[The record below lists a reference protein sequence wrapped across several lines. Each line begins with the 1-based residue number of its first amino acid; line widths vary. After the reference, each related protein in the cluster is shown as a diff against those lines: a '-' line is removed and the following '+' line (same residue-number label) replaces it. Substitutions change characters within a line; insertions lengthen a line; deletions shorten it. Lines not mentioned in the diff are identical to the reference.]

1 MSDTLYIQ
9 TDMNILIKHPHV
21 YLQDIARLSCSNSKV
36 LNRLRVL
43 PVANLNPDT
52 PGRYTMSVM
61 DLVDLIQKKEPDL
74 DITPLGEL
82 SFILTYQPPGKPQMI
97 FEILKVVFISLASFF
112 GAAFSIMTFNTDAD
126 VKEFTLQLSCI
137 ILCYICYVMSIRHL
151 NESDGSMLN
160 YVKDDLHRVVTTV
173 EQVKDA
179 SNSIVDGVTVVR
191 ELAVEN
197 KHGADVVVLG
207 MNELTANNQT
217 LQDKTN
223 SSLDMTTDINTQV
236 INVSSLI
243 EQMVELTKESGEHA
257 ATSSKDLDGVVET
270 TSTMASLSA
279 EVENVLKEFK
289 SEFERVITETG
300 TIEDISS
307 QTNLLALNASIEAAR
322 AGDSGRGFAVV
333 ADQIR
338 VLSTET
344 QTSSGQIRDA
354 LTRLSETSAK
364 MTSAVEQTLELIQQ
378 SLEKVTLTNKSV
390 EKITTDSKELGDHI
404 QVIDSAIKEVETSNT
419 QLVSNM
425 EQISSI
431 VDKMTKSISHSDGTT
446 HAMLSKYAE
455 TATNINSIEH
465 IVEGLMTEL
474 GIGGFMGVE
483 DLRAGMKVML
493 LPNDNSKHPKKYHGE
508 IVKRTDQSLLV
519 AINPKNPL
527 PVTKTTWQMQ
537 ITAGNILYCWE
548 SVNWKMVEQD
558 DRTLCLIELRSLPK
572 IHNRRKYPRMDL
584 YNFCQITVLETGES
598 YMGKMENISANG
610 FAFVSGNEFFADC
623 KGKKI
628 RLEIENFE
636 LTSES
641 TLEGRILRSSNNN
654 GIYIVGCQMPEDN
667 PAIMKYVAG
676 KLEKQKK
683 SPRH

>member
-1 MSDTLYIQ
+1 M
-9 TDMNILIKHPHV
+9 
-21 YLQDIARLSCSNSKV
+21 
-36 LNRLRVL
+36 
-43 PVANLNPDT
+43 
-52 PGRYTMSVM
+52 
-61 DLVDLIQKKEPDL
+61 
-74 DITPLGEL
+74 
-82 SFILTYQPPGKPQMI
+82 
-97 FEILKVVFISLASFF
+97 
-112 GAAFSIMTFNTDAD
+112 
-126 VKEFTLQLSCI
+126 
-137 ILCYICYVMSIRHL
+137 
-151 NESDGSMLN
+151 
-160 YVKDDLHRVVTTV
+160 
-173 EQVKDA
+173 
-179 SNSIVDGVTVVR
+179 
-191 ELAVEN
+191 
-197 KHGADVVVLG
+197 
-207 MNELTANNQT
+207 
-217 LQDKTN
+217 
-223 SSLDMTTDINTQV
+223 
-236 INVSSLI
+236 
-243 EQMVELTKESGEHA
+243 
-257 ATSSKDLDGVVET
+257 
-270 TSTMASLSA
+270 
-279 EVENVLKEFK
+279 
-289 SEFERVITETG
+289 
-300 TIEDISS
+300 
-307 QTNLLALNASIEAAR
+307 
-322 AGDSGRGFAVV
+322 
-333 ADQIR
+333 
-338 VLSTET
+338 LSTET

-378 SLEKVTLTNKSV
+378 SLEKVALTNKSV
-390 EKITTDSKELGDHI
+390 EKITADSKELGDHI

-493 LPNDNSKHPKKYHGE
+493 LPNDNSKHSKEYHGE

-558 DRTLCLIELRSLPK
+558 GRNLCLIELRSLPK

-623 KGKKI
+623 KGQKI

-683 SPRH
+683 SPHH

>member
-1 MSDTLYIQ
+1 
-9 TDMNILIKHPHV
+9 
-21 YLQDIARLSCSNSKV
+21 
-36 LNRLRVL
+36 
-43 PVANLNPDT
+43 
-52 PGRYTMSVM
+52 
-61 DLVDLIQKKEPDL
+61 
-74 DITPLGEL
+74 
-82 SFILTYQPPGKPQMI
+82 
-97 FEILKVVFISLASFF
+97 
-112 GAAFSIMTFNTDAD
+112 
-126 VKEFTLQLSCI
+126 
-137 ILCYICYVMSIRHL
+137 
-151 NESDGSMLN
+151 
-160 YVKDDLHRVVTTV
+160 
-173 EQVKDA
+173 
-179 SNSIVDGVTVVR
+179 
-191 ELAVEN
+191 
-197 KHGADVVVLG
+197 
-207 MNELTANNQT
+207 
-217 LQDKTN
+217 
-223 SSLDMTTDINTQV
+223 
-236 INVSSLI
+236 
-243 EQMVELTKESGEHA
+243 
-257 ATSSKDLDGVVET
+257 
-270 TSTMASLSA
+270 
-279 EVENVLKEFK
+279 
-289 SEFERVITETG
+289 
-300 TIEDISS
+300 
-307 QTNLLALNASIEAAR
+307 
-322 AGDSGRGFAVV
+322 
-333 ADQIR
+333 
-338 VLSTET
+338 
-344 QTSSGQIRDA
+344 
-354 LTRLSETSAK
+354 

-493 LPNDNSKHPKKYHGE
+493 LPNDNSKHPKEYHGE

-558 DRTLCLIELRSLPK
+558 GRNLCLIELRSLPK

-623 KGKKI
+623 KGQKI

-641 TLEGRILRSSNNN
+641 TLEGRILRSSDNN

-667 PAIMKYVAG
+667 PSIMKYVAG

-683 SPRH
+683 SPHH